1 LRQWGREFLMGL
13 GRRGAFRNETRTTRM
28 ERLHG
33 PKVARPAERVALSK
47 EEKEK
52 RRVEALAE
60 RERYR
65 RESMSGDPPNE

>member
-1 LRQWGREFLMGL
+1 MGSS
-13 GRRGAFRNETRTTRM
+13 GRGAFRKESRTTRM

-33 PKVARPAERVALSK
+33 PKVARFPSGASLSK

-52 RRVEALAE
+52 RRAEALEE

-65 RESMSGDPPNE
+65 RERFLKKPTSAGSPTS

>member
-1 LRQWGREFLMGL
+1 
-13 GRRGAFRNETRTTRM
+13 M

-33 PKVARPAERVALSK
+33 PKVARVTSGASLSK

-52 RRVEALAE
+52 RRAEALEE

-65 RESMSGDPPNE
+65 RERF